1 MIFTLSPVGPG
12 SPITQNGALNGGG
25 AGGALVACVA
35 LNNVP
40 VNVYDIGVSIGGN
53 NFTGSGGGAL
63 GVFDPALKAFKGVG
77 AVVRNGRPGAFLVN
91 VKFRRDG
98 TPQGGLF
105 YAERRPTGFVI
116 LQASTMQSLSVVGNT
131 GVIFGRATVN
141 GVANHT
147 FRAIVVD
154 DGKAARN
161 DRFGLQVISPSGT
174 VIPDLTFDPISLRGG
189 NVKR

>member
-1 MIFTLSPVGPG
+1 
-12 SPITQNGALNGGG
+12 LNGGG
-25 AGGALVACVA
+25 VGGTLTACAA

-40 VNVYDIGVSIGGN
+40 VNVYNVGVSIGGN

-77 AVVRNGRPGAFLVN
+77 TVVRNGRPGSFIFN
-91 VKFRRDG
+91 VKYRRDG

-105 YAERRPTGFVI
+105 YAERRPTGFVT
-116 LQASTMQSLSVVGNT
+116 LQASPMQSLSVVGNT

-154 DGKAARN
+154 GGKAARN
-161 DRFGLQVISPSGT
+161 DRFGLQVISPSAV
-174 VIPDLTFDPISLRGG
+174 VIPDLTFDPIPLRGG